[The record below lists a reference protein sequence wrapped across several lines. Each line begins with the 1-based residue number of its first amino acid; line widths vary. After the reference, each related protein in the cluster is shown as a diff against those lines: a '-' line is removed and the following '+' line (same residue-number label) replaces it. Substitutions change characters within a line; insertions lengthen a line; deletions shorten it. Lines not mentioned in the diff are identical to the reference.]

1 MFKEKQLP
9 QNISPWQHFMRRQLC
24 KVYESFAGSDK
35 LEVSILAWFQL
46 SCAPWMSPPVFPLL
60 GGSSSLFCSM
70 VFALISGLC
79 MAVMNTDISEQKWTG
94 RWWDAMKRWQLWVG
108 GNQPGLTAGRRS
120 LPGWTN
126 SCYPRAIC
134 PIEPKAAS
142 IDPLQGCY
150 GQEES
155 CYKPWCCFV
164 FALSLLC
171 LKKQNTN
178 KNPPHQNNWSSA
190 PFEWRTIGSSVEG
203 NLPQCWNTAGS
214 QHAAFCLLFA
224 VIALGDALIS
234 KQCQPPG

>member
-46 SCAPWMSPPVFPLL
+46 SCAPWMGPPFFPLL

-164 FALSLLC
+164 FALILLC
-171 LKKQNTN
+171 LKKQT
-178 KNPPHQNNWSSA
+178 KYKQKKTPTK
-190 PFEWRTIGSSVEG
+190 TIYLVLHLNGE
-203 NLPQCWNTAGS
+203 Q
-214 QHAAFCLLFA
+214 
-224 VIALGDALIS
+224 
-234 KQCQPPG
+234 